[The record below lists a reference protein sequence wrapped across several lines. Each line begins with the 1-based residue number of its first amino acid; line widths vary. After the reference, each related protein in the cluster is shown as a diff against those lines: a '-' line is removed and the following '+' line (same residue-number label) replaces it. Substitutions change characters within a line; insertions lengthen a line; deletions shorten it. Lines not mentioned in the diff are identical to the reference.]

1 MTPRIKLTTVLLG
14 FGLIIAFVPENTT
27 KPFRLTASEM
37 LNEVQY
43 GTELI
48 HPDELADWL
57 INNDPSIQLIDIRS
71 ADEFDNFHL
80 DGAINIPLNQILD
93 DEWVDFLDQDIKM
106 NILYSNGTTRAHEA
120 WMISRQLGYENNTV
134 LMGGLN
140 YWTETILNPNK
151 PKSTS
156 PDDEIAKYEFR
167 KGASQYYGG
176 APDKSSPNTENK
188 SKKPTIKRRKKK
200 KKVPDGSC

>member
-1 MTPRIKLTTVLLG
+1 MTPRNKLTAVLLG

-43 GTELI
+43 GSELI
-48 HPDELADWL
+48 HPDELAEWL

-71 ADEFDNFHL
+71 AAEFENFHL
-80 DGAINIPLNQILD
+80 DDAINIPLNQLLD
-93 DEWVDFLDQDIKM
+93 NEWVDYLDQDVKM

-140 YWTETILNPNK
+140 YWTETILNPSEPN
-151 PKSTS
+151 STS

-167 KGASQYYGG
+167 KGASQYFGG
-176 APDKSSPNTENK
+176 ASNSTPSATEGK
-188 SKKPTIKRRKKK
+188 SKKPQIKRRKKK

>member
-151 PKSTS
+151 PNPLLPTMKLQNMNLEKAPVSTS
-156 PDDEIAKYEFR
+156 GVHLINHHLTLKTSLR
-167 KGASQYYGG
+167 NQ
-176 APDKSSPNTENK
+176 
-188 SKKPTIKRRKKK
+188 R
-200 KKVPDGSC
+200 

>member
-80 DGAINIPLNQILD
+80 DGAINIPLNTINV
-93 DEWVDFLDQDIKM
+93 VDKL
-106 NILYSNGTTRAHEA
+106 
-120 WMISRQLGYENNTV
+120 
-134 LMGGLN
+134 LN
-140 YWTETILNPNK
+140 
-151 PKSTS
+151 
-156 PDDEIAKYEFR
+156 
-167 KGASQYYGG
+167 
-176 APDKSSPNTENK
+176 
-188 SKKPTIKRRKKK
+188 
-200 KKVPDGSC
+200 